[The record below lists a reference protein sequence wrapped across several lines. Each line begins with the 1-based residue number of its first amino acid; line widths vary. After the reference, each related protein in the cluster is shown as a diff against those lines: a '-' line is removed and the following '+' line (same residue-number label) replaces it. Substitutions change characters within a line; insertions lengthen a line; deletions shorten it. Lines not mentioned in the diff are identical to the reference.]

1 MIPFSFQ
8 KGNKATGC
16 EDAPPIANLAY
27 SVVCDGLGGAGSTK
41 HTVLEGMPEKPVIRT
56 SGYLGSR
63 IVCDCVN
70 TYYAQNINDLFAA
83 ANDNLI
89 KDNVSSFLLA
99 LKEQIISAFDANI
112 QKWSITRSHSKT
124 LKDFPT
130 TLASAL
136 YYPHSNGV
144 TVLAVWAGDSRVYLL
159 TPQNGLQLLS
169 LDDAKNAEN
178 EMNSTSEMTNCI
190 SAGNAFR
197 LNYALYELNGPGI
210 VFCCSDGCFDYLQ
223 SPLHFEWL
231 LLHTILECMP
241 NSINNELGT
250 ALAES
255 IRDNMYQSIGDD
267 TTMSGIIIGMNSS
280 SMMKDFFLDRMS
292 ESGKH
297 AIAMNNCLKELK
309 TVQNER
315 DAAQKTCRLF
325 EEKIISSVHDEVCLA
340 LKSYNYNP
348 LLQERLISM
357 PCYEEYM
364 QRKWMAEKEI
374 NDECVAEV
382 QKTQELAYKIR
393 NVCRSM
399 LICDYLKWQRRVD
412 ELGGT
417 LSTFLG
423 QFPTFP
429 TKIRG
434 QAQNGQ
440 AYANPA
446 RARQYILACIE
457 MYKHPCFMEIVSLS
471 TFPNDETEK
480 NIQSQLDRLEELLT
494 ILNNSDSLFTD
505 LWSQAYFSTDFFS
518 KERYQ
523 CDQDSQF
530 DVLFEQAMNSPKSYQ
545 FVSELSARKIAE
557 YHEQVNRIDAIH
569 EKYEKEKHRRL
580 ANIPEEYWLNHKD
593 EILEMILSENEIA
606 LRSLFGNTT
615 MQTERLVSYAEAKK
629 TLARINNKIEAAQT
643 SVDRIWNIYKD
654 EYQLFRQITEKGAC

>member
-8 KGNKATGC
+8 KGNKAAGC

-41 HTVLEGMPEKPVIRT
+41 HTVLEGVPEKPVVRT

-70 TYYAQNINDLFAA
+70 TYYAQSVTGLFAA
-83 ANDNLI
+83 TNDNTRI
-89 KDNVSSFLLA
+89 DNVNGFLLA
-99 LKEQIISAFDANI
+99 LKEQIVSAFDANI
-112 QKWSITRSHSKT
+112 QKWGITRSHSKT

-130 TLASAL
+130 TLASAI

-159 TPQNGLQLLS
+159 TPKKGLQLLS

-197 LNYALYELNGPGI
+197 LNYAFYELNEPGI

-241 NSINNELGT
+241 NSTGDELGV

-255 IRDNMYQSIGDD
+255 IRDNMYKSIGDD

-280 SMMKDFFLDRMS
+280 RQMKDLYQGRMS
-292 ESGKH
+292 ESGKL
-297 AIAMNNCLKELK
+297 AVSMNDCLKEFK

-325 EEKIISSVHDEVCLA
+325 EEKILSSVHDEVCLT
-340 LKSYNYNP
+340 LKSSNVNP
-348 LLQERLISM
+348 PLRARLISM
-357 PCYEEYM
+357 PCYTEYT
-364 QRKWMAEKEI
+364 QREWAVEKEI
-374 NDECVAEV
+374 NDECALEV
-382 QKTQELAYKIR
+382 QKIQEMAYQTR

-399 LICDYLKWQRRVD
+399 LICDYLKWQRQVD
-412 ELGGT
+412 EQGGAS
-417 LSTFLG
+417 STFWG
-423 QFPTFP
+423 QLPMFPPKT
-429 TKIRG
+429 RG
-434 QAQNGQ
+434 QARNGQ
-440 AYANPA
+440 AYSNPT
-446 RARQYILACIE
+446 RARQSILACIE
-457 MYKHPCFMEIVSLS
+457 MYKHPYFKEIASLPA
-471 TFPNDETEK
+471 FPNNEIEK
-480 NIQSQLDRLEELLT
+480 YIQSQMGQLEAVLAILD
-494 ILNNSDSLFTD
+494 NSDSLFTD
-505 LWSQAYFSTDFFS
+505 LWSQAYFSTDYFS

-523 CDQDSQF
+523 CDRNPQF
-530 DVLFEQAMNSPKSYQ
+530 DVLFEQTINSPQSCQ
-545 FVSELSARKIAE
+545 FVSGLSARKIAE
-557 YHEQVNRIDAIH
+557 YHEQGNGIAVIR
-569 EKYEKEKHRRL
+569 EKYAKEKQRRL
-580 ANIPEEYWLNHKD
+580 DNVPEEYWANHKN
-593 EILEMILSENEIA
+593 EILEMILSENENT

-615 MQTERLVSYAEAKK
+615 MQMERLVSYVEAKR
-629 TLARINNKIEAAQT
+629 TLAQIDRKIEAAQI
-643 SVDRIWNIYKD
+643 SVDRIWDRYKD
-654 EYQLFRQITEKGAC
+654 EYQLFRQVTEKGVC